1 MSMSMDRMNMN
12 CGVTRDDEGVAK
24 KVIVAGGRVED
35 TDWGIGGADS
45 WDAVS
50 TVHIF
55 NIQDNSWTSG
65 KYVTNQSRVL
75 LFSWNRLFL
84 S

>member
-1 MSMSMDRMNMN
+1 MN

-35 TDWGIGGADS
+35 TDWAYKW

-50 TVHIF
+50 IVQIF
-55 NIQDNSWTSG
+55 NIQVNRWSSG
-65 KYVTNQSRVL
+65 KY
-75 LFSWNRLFL
+75 
-84 S
+84 

>member
-1 MSMSMDRMNMN
+1 MNMN

-35 TDWGIGGADS
+35 TDWPTKW

-50 TVHIF
+50 IVQIF
-55 NIQDNSWTSG
+55 NIQDNHWSSG
-65 KYVTNQSRVL
+65 KY
-75 LFSWNRLFL
+75 
-84 S
+84 

>member
-1 MSMSMDRMNMN
+1 MRMKGGGGVKKSKIFVDVIYVWPHRMNMN

-35 TDWGIGGADS
+35 TDWAYKW

-50 TVHIF
+50 IVQIF
-55 NIQDNSWTSG
+55 NIQVNRWSSG
-65 KYVTNQSRVL
+65 KY
-75 LFSWNRLFL
+75 
-84 S
+84 